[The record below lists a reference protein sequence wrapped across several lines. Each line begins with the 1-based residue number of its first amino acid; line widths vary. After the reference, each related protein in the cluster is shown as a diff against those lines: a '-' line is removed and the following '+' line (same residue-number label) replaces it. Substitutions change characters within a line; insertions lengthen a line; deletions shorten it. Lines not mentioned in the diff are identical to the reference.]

1 MKRPPLKVFYSY
13 AHEDEEAR
21 DLLDEHLELL
31 ARRNF
36 IVRWHDRHI
45 VPGQEWNRAIGN
57 ALDDA
62 DIILLLVSRAFMQS
76 AYVHRHEIPAAMKEH
91 AAGRARVVPVLLEDV
106 KNWRKAPF
114 AKLEVLPDKG
124 HAVSDWHDPV
134 AAYANVARGIE
145 KVARDIIIAGGGPFE
160 FGAHRF
166 TEAELSTLTK
176 GARART
182 LDALKRLRHA
192 LDEQIPPRRYERNL
206 LMANWTLRRFGGLRR
221 ERHLPE
227 SLYLMAQI
235 ISAFDLVALQEVY
248 RDLGQLKRLLEILG
262 PDWDYL
268 ATDIAPGAAG
278 NNERFVFIFYKPRV
292 AFGNIS
298 SNLTLPDDSTQLARP
313 PLLSVFRSCDWEFE
327 VCTTHIHYGGSR
339 VDQHIR
345 RLNEIRQ
352 LLEHLRWRARGHTM
366 DLFLLGDFQI
376 ERRDSEVHKALVEGG
391 VQIPDTVLQPA
402 SALTEG
408 FYSLIG
414 YLNEGGSMPLAAS
427 GSSGGVFR
435 TFDYAMRDEDL
446 GAYARTA
453 AYRHMQGSRTSAGK
467 PPGNQKTRLRR
478 FRQWRTYYLSDHRP
492 LWIELDVPHG

>member
-13 AHEDEEAR
+13 AHEDEKAR

-31 ARRNF
+31 ARRNL
-36 IVRWHDRHI
+36 ILRWHDRHI
-45 VPGQEWNRAIGN
+45 IPGQEWNREIET
-57 ALDDA
+57 ALDEA

-76 AYVHRHEIPAAMKEH
+76 DYVHRHEIPAAMQEH

-106 KNWRKAPF
+106 ENWRKAPF

-134 AAYANVARGIE
+134 AAYANVAQGIE
-145 KVARDIIIAGGGPFE
+145 KLARDIIIAGGGPFE

-182 LDALKRLRHA
+182 LDALKRLRYA
-192 LDEQIPPRRYERNL
+192 LDEQIPARRYERNL
-206 LMANWTLRRFGGLRR
+206 LMANWTLRRFGGLGR
-221 ERHLPE
+221 ERYLPE

-248 RDLGQLKRLLEILG
+248 RDLGQLQLLLEILG

-278 NNERFVFIFYKPRV
+278 SNERFAFVFYKPRV

-298 SNLTLPDDSTQLARP
+298 SNLTLPEDNMQLARP
-313 PLLSVFRSCDWEFE
+313 PLLSVFRSGDWAFE

-339 VDQHIR
+339 ADQHAR
-345 RLNEIRQ
+345 RLTEIKH

-376 ERRDSEVHKALVEGG
+376 ERRDSEVHEALVKGG
-391 VQIPDTVLQPA
+391 VQIPDMVLQPS
-402 SALTEG
+402 SALSER

-414 YLNEGGSMPLAAS
+414 YLKERGSMPLAAS
-427 GSSGGVFR
+427 GRSGGVFR

-446 GAYARTA
+446 GAYARTT
-453 AYRHMQGSRTSAGK
+453 AYRHTRASRTGVGR
-467 PPGNQKTRLRR
+467 PDDDQKTRLRR

-492 LWIELDVPHG
+492 LWVELDVPHA

>member
-21 DLLDEHLELL
+21 DLLDEHLALL
-31 ARRNF
+31 ARRNL
-36 IVRWHDRHI
+36 ILRWHDRHI
-45 VPGQEWNRAIGN
+45 IPGQEWNHAIET

-62 DIILLLVSRAFMQS
+62 DIILMLVSKAFMQS
-76 AYVHRHEIPAAMKEH
+76 DYVHRFEIPAAMKEH

-106 KNWRKAPF
+106 DSWRKAPF

-134 AAYANVARGIE
+134 AAYANVAQGIE

-182 LDALKRLRHA
+182 LDALERLRCA

-206 LMANWTLRRFGGLRR
+206 LMANWTLRRFGSLRR
-221 ERHLPE
+221 ERHLSE
-227 SLYLMAQI
+227 SLHLMAQI

-268 ATDIAPGAAG
+268 ATDIAPGEAG
-278 NNERFVFIFYKPRV
+278 NNERFAFVFYKPRV

-298 SNLTLPDDSTQLARP
+298 SNLTLSQNSMQLARP
-313 PLLSVFRSCDWEFE
+313 PLLSVFRSSDWEFE
-327 VCTTHIHYGGSR
+327 VCTTHIHYGGAR
-339 VDQHIR
+339 ADQHSR
-345 RLNEIRQ
+345 RLTEIRD

-376 ERRDSEVHKALVEGG
+376 ERRDSEVHKTLVEGG

-402 SALTEG
+402 SALSER

-414 YLNEGGSMPLAAS
+414 YLNERRSIPLAAS
-427 GSSGGVFR
+427 GRPGGVFR

-446 GAYARTA
+446 GAYARTS
-453 AYRHMQGSRTSAGK
+453 AYRRMQASRTRSGIADR
-467 PPGNQKTRLRR
+467 NQKTRLRR

-492 LWIELDVPHG
+492 LWIELDLPRE